1 MCKNRYFSNA
11 DAKVA
16 TFSEPANI
24 SASFLQEKYIFA
36 LFGTPYLIYIK
47 IASLLPDRGSL
58 PRIRAREP
66 GPGGGKPAHG
76 PYRLPSPAGI
86 RSVGISHFFITFV
99 RTKPTTR

>member
-24 SASFLQEKYIFA
+24 SASFFARKIHFCPFRHPIPYIYKDRIVA
-36 LFGTPYLIYIK
+36 TRPRVSAADTGQGAGT
-47 IASLLPDRGSL
+47 
-58 PRIRAREP
+58 
-66 GPGGGKPAHG
+66 GGGKPAHG